1 MRLVLVFLLIT
12 FSFNSLGKDLLS
24 LKNQIIKISKQN
36 IDRLDNFSDI
46 RSKLNPLVEELSKLQ
61 SLTAEES
68 KRLKVGTWKQLWTDD
83 ADDLRANNR
92 FQRAQRDET
101 YQIVFSDGLFYNLT
115 VLKTPIGSASGFL
128 RGTYSQNPNAPE
140 YIDLQFTSLRLKKG
154 GLPRV
159 ASELLD
165 LTLDVENGYQ
175 KTFSLPFN
183 FDKFPNGP
191 VGARGDIKTIYID
204 ESLRVDIGRN
214 KEDNVEDLFILVRL
228 I

>member
-46 RSKLNPLVEELSKLQ
+46 RSKLNPLVEELRKLQ

-115 VLKTPIGSASGFL
+115 VLKTPIGSALGFH
-128 RGTYSQNPNAPE
+128 GY
-140 YIDLQFTSLRLKKG
+140 LQPKSKCTR
-154 GLPRV
+154 
-159 ASELLD
+159 
-165 LTLDVENGYQ
+165 
-175 KTFSLPFN
+175 
-183 FDKFPNGP
+183 
-191 VGARGDIKTIYID
+191 IY
-204 ESLRVDIGRN
+204 
-214 KEDNVEDLFILVRL
+214 
-228 I
+228 